1 MHYEEHPTWR
11 MLEEGKQYFKF
22 LEETT
27 ISAELAST
35 AREAMRALYSLQL
48 EVENQLTNQE
58 DEGEQ

>member
-1 MHYEEHPTWR
+1 MRFEEHPTWR

-27 ISAELAST
+27 FSAELALT
-35 AREAMRALYSLQL
+35 ARQAMQSLYSLQL
-48 EVENQLTNQE
+48 EIESKITDQG